1 MLSPMIPKF
10 FSNIAPPSAIEQNII
25 DNEFVFF
32 VVPLSSE
39 YKISLPFFI
48 RIQMVKPTLA
58 ALFSWTKKLVGWSL
72 K

>member
-1 MLSPMIPKF
+1 MLSSMISKF
-10 FSNIAPPSAIEQNII
+10 FRNIAPPSAIEQNII

-32 VVPLSSE
+32 FVPLSPE

-48 RIQMVKPTLA
+48 RIQMVEPTLA
-58 ALFSWTKKLVGWSL
+58 ALFSWTEKLVSWSL